1 VRAWLIERPGPP
13 EAAGFRLADVPAP
26 RPGAGELL
34 VRVEACGVCRTDL
47 HALEGDLAL
56 PRLPLVPGHQVVGTV
71 VEPPAR
77 AGERVGIPWLRWTCG
92 ACRFCRAGRENLCPD
107 ARFTGLH
114 ADGGYAEFATVPA
127 AFALPIPAG
136 LDAVAAAPL
145 LCAGVIGFRALR
157 LSEIRPGGR
166 LGLYGFGGSAHVTIQ
181 VARHWNCEVYVFTR
195 GGERADLARS
205 MGAVWVARSEDP
217 PPVRL
222 DAAIVFAPAGGLVPL
237 ALRALDRGG
246 TLALAGIHMTAIPP
260 LDYARDLF
268 YERTVRSV
276 TANTR
281 EDARAFLALAA
292 EIPVRTEVERVPFEE
307 ADRALARLARGD
319 VRGAAVLE
327 VAPPNR

>member
-1 VRAWLIERPGPP
+1 MRAWLIERPGPP
-13 EAAGFRLADVPAP
+13 GTAGFRLADVPAP
-26 RPGAGELL
+26 RPGVGELL

>member
-1 VRAWLIERPGPP
+1 MRAWLIERPGPLGTV
-13 EAAGFRLADVPAP
+13 GFRLADVPAP

-47 HALEGDLAL
+47 HAVEGDLAL
-56 PRLPLVPGHQVVGTV
+56 PRLPLVPGHQVVGAV
-71 VEPPAR
+71 VEPAAR
-77 AGERVGIPWLRWTCG
+77 AGERVGIPWLRWACG

-107 ARFTGLH
+107 ARFTGLD

-136 LDAVAAAPL
+136 LDAAAAAPL
-145 LCAGVIGFRALR
+145 LCAGIIGFRALR
-157 LSEIRPGGR
+157 LSEVRPGGR

-205 MGAVWVARSEDP
+205 LGAAWVGRAEEP
-217 PPVRL
+217 PPARL

-292 EIPVRTEVERVPFEE
+292 EIPVRTEVERVPVGE
-307 ADRALARLARGD
+307 ADRALARLARGE

-327 VAPPNR
+327 VAPPDR